1 MPSFDIVSKADF
13 AEVDNAINGAL
24 REISTRY
31 DFKESKSDIIR
42 SENNIT
48 LIGDDNYKIDQVQQ
62 ILRTYFVRRKVD
74 TGFLEFESIQNSSGG
89 LLKQNV
95 KLKIG
100 IDKEISQKINKEVK
114 SKKIKVQLE
123 IRGDE
128 IRISGKKRDILQ
140 ECISFVKSLK
150 FKQPLQ
156 FINFR
161 D

>member
-31 DFKESKSDIIR
+31 DFKESKSNIIR
-42 SENNIT
+42 NENNIT

>member
-24 REISTRY
+24 REISNRY
-31 DFKESKSDIIR
+31 DFKDSKSDIIR
-42 SENNIT
+42 NENDIT

-89 LLKQNV
+89 LLKQNA
-95 KLKIG
+95 KLKLG
-100 IDKEISQKINKEVK
+100 IDREISQKINKEVK

-128 IRISGKKRDILQ
+128 IRISSKELGIKHIGIRH
-140 ECISFVKSLK
+140 
-150 FKQPLQ
+150 
-156 FINFR
+156 
-161 D
+161 

>member
-24 REISTRY
+24 REISNRY
-31 DFKESKSDIIR
+31 DFKDSKSDIIR
-42 SENNIT
+42 NENDIT

-89 LLKQNV
+89 LLKQNA
-95 KLKIG
+95 KLKLG
-100 IDKEISQKINKEVK
+100 IDREISQKINKEVK

-128 IRISGKKRDILQ
+128 IRISSKKRDILQ